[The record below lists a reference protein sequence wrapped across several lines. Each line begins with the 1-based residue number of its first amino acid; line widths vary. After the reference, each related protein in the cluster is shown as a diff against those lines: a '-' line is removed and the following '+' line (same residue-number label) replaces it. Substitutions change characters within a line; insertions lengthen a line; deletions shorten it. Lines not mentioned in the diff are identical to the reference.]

1 MTDAPAFRLYGF
13 WRSMAAYRVRV
24 ALNLK
29 GVAVEEIAL
38 DLDAGDQ
45 FAPDFLAINPEGAVP
60 ALVEPGRPAIT
71 QSMAILEY
79 LEERFTQPPLL
90 PADLEGRAR
99 VRSLA
104 ALVVSDTHPLIVPRA
119 RTYLTQV
126 AGLDAAAARAWGV
139 HWITRGLAM
148 LEARLA
154 RDPETGLFSHGDAPT
169 FADLALASLAVP
181 AQTLGFDLAPYP
193 TVSRIVAACADVPAF
208 AAAHPSRQV
217 GAPQR
222 RA

>member
-1 MTDAPAFRLYGF
+1 MPDAPTFKLYGF

-60 ALVEPGRPAIT
+60 ALVEAGQPALT

-79 LEERFTQPPLL
+79 LEERFPEPALL
-90 PADLEGRAR
+90 PKDLAGRAR

-104 ALVVSDTHPLIVPRA
+104 ALVVSDTHPLIVPRV
-119 RTYLTQV
+119 RTYLTEH
-126 AGLDAAAARAWGV
+126 AGFDLAAFRAWGA
-139 HWITRGLAM
+139 HWIGRGLAAS
-148 LEARLA
+148 EARLA
-154 RDPETGLFSHGDAPT
+154 RDAATGRFCHGDAVT
-169 FADLALASLAVP
+169 FADLTLGSLAVP
-181 AQTLGFDLAPYP
+181 ARTLGIDLAPYP
-193 TVSRIVAACADVPAF
+193 TVSRIVEACAAIDAF
-208 AAAHPSRQV
+208 ARAHPARQA
-217 GAPQR
+217 GAPPKT
-222 RA
+222 